1 MKVLNYILC
10 STIILIGIMLLFSG
24 EFVSALIGALYVLF
38 NLMLSGFDWYTNM
51 WKKFLKTNDEINKY
65 FGLE

>member
-1 MKVLNYILC
+1 MKVLNYIIC
-10 STIILIGIMLLFSG
+10 STIILIGIVLLLSG
-24 EFVSALIGALYVLF
+24 EFITALIGALYVLF
-38 NLMLSGFDWYTNM
+38 NLTLSGFDWYTNM

>member
-1 MKVLNYILC
+1 MKVLNYIVC
-10 STIILIGIMLLFSG
+10 STIILVGIVLLLSG
-24 EFVSALIGALYVLF
+24 DFVSALVGVLYVLF
-38 NLMLSGFDWYTNM
+38 NLMLSVFDWYTNM

>member
-1 MKVLNYILC
+1 MKVLNYIIC
-10 STIILIGIMLLFSG
+10 STIILIGIVLLLSG
-24 EFVSALIGALYVLF
+24 ELLPTFCGILYVLF
-38 NLMLSGFDWYTNM
+38 NLILSGFDWYTNM